1 VFFFFLE
8 NKNVRLSFVQVP
20 SENFCCVAKSDV
32 TELFAVVVVVVW
44 WAREISSFHIFLHTP
59 FPPVYLRLRK
69 KNIYGWRF
77 RSVRHFSILKE
88 KLKQLCCKLD
98 ASKRNSPVSI
108 F

>member
-32 TELFAVVVVVVW
+32 TELFAVAVVVVW

-59 FPPVYLRLRK
+59 FPPRLPSFEK
-69 KNIYGWRF
+69 KKKTSTVG
-77 RSVRHFSILKE
+77 
-88 KLKQLCCKLD
+88 D
-98 ASKRNSPVSI
+98 
-108 F
+108 